1 MKAASPVLFALLML
15 AGCRP
20 ASYEQFVRADQASG
34 GEYVFNLDLSDSTAS
49 YDISLYT
56 RVDSG
61 IMKAEDPSHSLG
73 LEIRWRAAS
82 GLQADSTFLCETVY
96 VPYGGRAGS
105 NSLYR
110 SGVRPNPAG
119 EWRVLVRPLDAPAG
133 LRGIGIICKRND

>member
-1 MKAASPVLFALLML
+1 MKAVCSVLFALLML

-73 LEIRWRAAS
+73 LEIRWV
-82 GLQADSTFLCETVY
+82 ADSTFLCETVY

-110 SGVRPNPAG
+110 SGVRPDPAG